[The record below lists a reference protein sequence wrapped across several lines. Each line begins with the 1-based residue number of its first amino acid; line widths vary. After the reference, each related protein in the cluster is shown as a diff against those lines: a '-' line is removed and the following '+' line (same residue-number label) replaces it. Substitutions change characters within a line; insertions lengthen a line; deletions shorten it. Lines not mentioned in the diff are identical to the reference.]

1 MTIFVQESCYAD
13 PKLEVSLSDDGS
25 MTIQSVD
32 YNHKNSSSNKVTRKE
47 LVEHSIFEALLY
59 ALVTLLL
66 TGLYDSVQVLY
77 RALFDRIHIVK

>member
-13 PKLEVSLSDDGS
+13 PKLEVSLGNYGS

-47 LVEHSIFEALLY
+47 LVKHSIFDALSC
-59 ALVTLLL
+59 ALVM
-66 TGLYDSVQVLY
+66 Y
-77 RALFDRIHIVK
+77 F